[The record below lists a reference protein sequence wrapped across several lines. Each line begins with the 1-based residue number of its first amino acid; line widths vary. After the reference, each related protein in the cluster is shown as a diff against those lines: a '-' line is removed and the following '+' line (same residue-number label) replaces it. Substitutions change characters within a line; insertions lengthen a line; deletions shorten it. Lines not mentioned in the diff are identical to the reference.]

1 MLQSKGV
8 SEGGSEKSSTV
19 DKRLLLNSCCSPY
32 LLVLQV
38 DVMFVLIQQECG
50 VYQTCICWLLCKTG
64 EALQH
69 AITLTLPQDNSLV
82 VWKEIELT
90 GLSDKKRRDVMN
102 EISILSILQHN
113 NIIAYYNHFMDKNTL
128 LIELEYCNGQK
139 MLFILRSILLV
150 DEPVT
155 LSNVK
160 SLDVE

>member
-1 MLQSKGV
+1 
-8 SEGGSEKSSTV
+8 
-19 DKRLLLNSCCSPY
+19 
-32 LLVLQV
+32 
-38 DVMFVLIQQECG
+38 
-50 VYQTCICWLLCKTG
+50 
-64 EALQH
+64 
-69 AITLTLPQDNSLV
+69 
-82 VWKEIELT
+82 
-90 GLSDKKRRDVMN
+90 MN

-139 MLFILRSILLV
+139 MLFILHSILLV